1 MDNAVALVRTYLHV
15 NGYFTVT
22 EYPVLEAVKYG
33 GYRTVTD
40 LDVLAFRFA
49 GAGRLLAGVEQQET
63 EALRFE
69 PDPELGV
76 PVDRSDMLIG
86 EVKEGRARLNKNM
99 THPAVLR
106 TVLARFGCCAP
117 EHVPDAVHS
126 LLQHGKTTT
135 PAGHQV
141 RLVVFA
147 SADESTGHPGCRVIP
162 LGHVVR
168 FLQDHLE
175 QHWDVLHHAQ
185 FKDPAFGFLMT
196 LKKALGSFVAPA
208 PGTAEVEP

>member
-1 MDNAVALVRTYLHV
+1 MDNAVALVRAYLHV

-40 LDVLAFRFA
+40 LDVLAFRFS

-63 EALRFE
+63 GTLRFE
-69 PDPELGV
+69 PDSELGV

-86 EVKEGRARLNKNM
+86 EVKEGRARLNENM
-99 THPAVLR
+99 IHPAVLR

-117 EHVPDAVHS
+117 EHVPEVVEH
-126 LLQHGKTTT
+126 LLQHGKTTM

-147 SADESTGHPGCRVIP
+147 SQDESTGHPGCRVIP

-175 QHWDVLHHAQ
+175 TYWDVLHHAQ

-196 LKKALGSFVAPA
+196 LEKALRQGALPKQDI
-208 PGTAEVEP
+208 TR